1 MYKFYCI
8 LLFSVLLLSSCSG
21 SSTNKSDTIDLLP
34 TTNSPNI
41 NIECESDIF
50 TDTENTSDFIVTE
63 KQDTDKC
70 YSIDHNEFYEEDKET
85 ILNICNDICKDLKEL
100 YSYDR
105 IIQYD
110 ALKEY
115 LKYSVTNSA
124 FDAIPDG
131 TGLHLSLQSLT
142 IETQNALVT
151 GLLKDSTGA
160 YGECTIILSNNAG
173 EILLNDIA
181 VDTKGSSDTIYRPD
195 FLNSPY
201 PDFWLEYSN
210 YSWIAEQ
217 TLSNI
222 Q

>member
-21 SSTNKSDTIDLLP
+21 SSTNKSDTIDSLP
-34 TTNSPNI
+34 TTNIPNI

-110 ALKEY
+110 ALREY

-142 IETQNALVT
+142 IETKNALVT

-181 VDTKGSSDTIYRPD
+181 LDTKGSSDTIYRPD
-195 FLNSPY
+195 FLHSPY
-201 PDFWLEYSN
+201 PNFWVEFSN

-217 TLSNI
+217 TFKK
-222 Q
+222 

>member
-21 SSTNKSDTIDLLP
+21 SSTNESDTIDSLP

-63 KQDTDKC
+63 KQDTVKC

-100 YSYDR
+100 YSYDS

-142 IETQNALVT
+142 IEAKNALVT

-195 FLNSPY
+195 FLQSPY
-201 PDFWLEYSN
+201 PDFWLEYN
-210 YSWIAEQ
+210 NFSWIAE
-217 TLSNI
+217 
-222 Q
+222 

>member
-21 SSTNKSDTIDLLP
+21 SSTNKSDTIDSLP

-142 IETQNALVT
+142 IETKNALVT

-181 VDTKGSSDTIYRPD
+181 LDTKGSSDTIYRPD
-195 FLNSPY
+195 FLHSPY

-210 YSWIAEQ
+210 YS
-217 TLSNI
+217 
-222 Q
+222 

>member
-21 SSTNKSDTIDLLP
+21 SSTNKSDTIDSLP
-34 TTNSPNI
+34 TDKSPNI
-41 NIECESDIF
+41 NIECESDIS

-100 YSYDR
+100 YSYDS
-105 IIQYD
+105 IIQYN

-142 IETQNALVT
+142 IETKNALVT

-181 VDTKGSSDTIYRPD
+181 LDTKGSSDTIYRPD
-195 FLNSPY
+195 FLHSPY
-201 PDFWLEYSN
+201 PNFWVEFSN

-217 TLSNI
+217 TFKK
-222 Q
+222 

>member
-21 SSTNKSDTIDLLP
+21 SSTNESDTIDSLP

-63 KQDTDKC
+63 KQDTVKC

-100 YSYDR
+100 YSYDS

-142 IETQNALVT
+142 IEAKNALVT

-195 FLNSPY
+195 FLHSLY
-201 PDFWLEYSN
+201 PDFWLECSN

>member
-21 SSTNKSDTIDLLP
+21 SSQNESDNIDSLP
-34 TTNSPNI
+34 TDKSPNI

-100 YSYDR
+100 YSYDN

-110 ALKEY
+110 TLKEY

-142 IETQNALVT
+142 IEAKNALVT

-181 VDTKGSSDTIYRPD
+181 LDTKGSSDTIYRPD
-195 FLNSPY
+195 FLHSPY
-201 PDFWLEYSN
+201 PDFWLECSN
-210 YSWIAEQ
+210 YSWITEQ

>member
-21 SSTNKSDTIDLLP
+21 SSTNKSDTIDSLP

-105 IIQYD
+105 IIQYN

-142 IETQNALVT
+142 IETRNALVT

-181 VDTKGSSDTIYRPD
+181 LDTKGSSDTIYRPD

>member
-21 SSTNKSDTIDLLP
+21 SSTNKSDTIDSLP

-63 KQDTDKC
+63 KQDTDKS

-110 ALKEY
+110 TLKEY

-131 TGLHLSLQSLT
+131 TGLYLSLQSLT
-142 IETQNALVT
+142 IETKNALVT

-181 VDTKGSSDTIYRPD
+181 LDTKGSSDTIYRPD
-195 FLNSPY
+195 FLHSPY

>member
-21 SSTNKSDTIDLLP
+21 SSTNKSDTIDSLP

-110 ALKEY
+110 ALREY

-142 IETQNALVT
+142 IETKNALVT

-195 FLNSPY
+195 FLHSPY
-201 PDFWLEYSN
+201 PDFWVEFSN

>member
-21 SSTNKSDTIDLLP
+21 SSTNKSDTIDSLP
-34 TTNSPNI
+34 TDKSPNI
-41 NIECESDIF
+41 NIECESDIS

-100 YSYDR
+100 YSYDS
-105 IIQYD
+105 IIQYN

-142 IETQNALVT
+142 IETKNALVT

-181 VDTKGSSDTIYRPD
+181 LDTKGSSDTIYRPD
-195 FLNSPY
+195 FLHSPY
-201 PDFWLEYSN
+201 PNFWVEFSN

>member
-21 SSTNKSDTIDLLP
+21 SSTNKSDTIDSLP

-70 YSIDHNEFYEEDKET
+70 YSIDHNEFFEEDKET

-142 IETQNALVT
+142 IETKNALVT

-217 TLSNI
+217 TFKK
-222 Q
+222 

>member
-1 MYKFYCI
+1 
-8 LLFSVLLLSSCSG
+8 
-21 SSTNKSDTIDLLP
+21 
-34 TTNSPNI
+34 
-41 NIECESDIF
+41 
-50 TDTENTSDFIVTE
+50 DFIVTE

-110 ALKEY
+110 ALREY

-142 IETQNALVT
+142 IETKNALVT

-181 VDTKGSSDTIYRPD
+181 LDTKGSSDTIYRPD
-195 FLNSPY
+195 FLHSPY
-201 PDFWLEYSN
+201 PDFWVEYSN